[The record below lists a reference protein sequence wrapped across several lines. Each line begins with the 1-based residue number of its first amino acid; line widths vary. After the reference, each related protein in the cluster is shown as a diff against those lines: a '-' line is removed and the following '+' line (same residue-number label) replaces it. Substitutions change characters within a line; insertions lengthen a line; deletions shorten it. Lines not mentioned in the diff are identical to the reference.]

1 MSTHARIFKAYP
13 TQSGEY
19 ILDGV
24 YCHFDGYPSHV
35 GKMLKD
41 YYQDESKID
50 SLISLGNMSYLDKEI
65 FPHSENHSYKT
76 PDYEVSVFYGRDR
89 GESHHESARA
99 ISPTLD
105 LIYEILAFSSITH
118 DADYTYV
125 RVNSVWF
132 ILCDGSLTEIT
143 DEFLENCDD

>member
-1 MSTHARIFKAYP
+1 MSTRARIFKAYP

-35 GKMLKD
+35 GKILKD

-50 SLISLGNMSYLDKEI
+50 TLISLGNMSYLDKEI
-65 FPHSENHSYKT
+65 LPHSENHSYKN
-76 PDYEVSVFYGRDR
+76 PDYGVSVFYGRDR
-89 GESHHESARA
+89 GDAHQDSARV
-99 ISPTLD
+99 ISPNLD
-105 LIYEILAFSSITH
+105 LIYEILSSSSINSGV
-118 DADYTYV
+118 DYVYV
-125 RVNSVWF
+125 RLNSVWF
-132 ILCDGSLTEIT
+132 VLYEGLLTEIT